1 MPAVNAVI
9 IGQNLIEKALIDAFE
24 TWTEEDINDAHWDDQ
39 FRNMSKWPY
48 DNETRRKNREV
59 VTSPRD
65 IYDLG
70 ELYKSGIKSYRFERS
85 SNGAEANWHWDAKNS
100 SDQEYAWY
108 VHNGEGTNVTARPFT
123 DDISIPS
130 SFFFKTPG
138 KALKLRVTQ
147 YLDRLN
153 AS

>member
-9 IGQNLIEKALIDAFE
+9 IGQSLIEKALIDAFE
-24 TWTEEDINDAHWDDQ
+24 TWTEEDINDAHWEDQ
-39 FRNMSKWPY
+39 FKEDKWQY
-48 DNETRRKNREV
+48 DNETKRKNGDV

-70 ELYKSGIKSYRFERS
+70 ELYESGVKSYRFQRS
-85 SNGAEANWHWDAKNS
+85 TDGAEANWHWDAKNS
-100 SDQEYAWY
+100 SGQEYAWY
-108 VHNGEGTNVTARPFT
+108 VHKGEGTNVTARPFT

-130 SFFFKTPG
+130 SFFFKAPG
-138 KALKLRVTQ
+138 KALKRRVTQ
-147 YLDRLN
+147 YLDQLN